1 MKISKLFLTALLS
14 FPLFFSC
21 SNDEDVPVAPI
32 PGAYENGFFVINEGS
47 SAKGTV
53 SFISNDLNTVQQD
66 IYGDVNSND
75 ALGGFVQS
83 MFFDGEKAYVISG
96 SSNRITI
103 VDRKTFKVI
112 GKITTGLVNPRY
124 GVVVNGKAYVT
135 NANSYDSP
143 TNATDDFVA
152 VFNLS
157 NNTLETSIPL
167 NTTADKII
175 NDSGKLYIIEPY
187 NNSSVLVV
195 NTATNILETPINI
208 GVSAN
213 SMEINN
219 GFLYVIRNPFGVN
232 SELVKIKLSDKT
244 FTTLPFSL
252 QNVKN
257 LDIYENKIYYTA
269 VKSAYAMDIAA
280 TTASTT
286 PILTY
291 ISASTYGEMYGFS
304 VNKNRIFVAD
314 SPGFTVNGKVYIYS
328 LTGTLQKPIDVGV
341 APNSFNFN

>member
-83 MFFDGEKAYVISG
+83 MFFDGEKAYIISG

-152 VFNLS
+152 VINLS

-175 NDSGKLYIIEPY
+175 NDSGKLYIIESY
-187 NNSSVLVV
+187 NNSNVLVV
-195 NTATNILETPINI
+195 NTTTKTLETPINI
-208 GVSAN
+208 GDSAN
-213 SMEINN
+213 SMEISN
-219 GFLYVIRNPFGVN
+219 GFLYVLKNPFGVS

-252 QNVKN
+252 ENVRN

-269 VKSAYAMDIAA
+269 GKSAYVMDIAA
-280 TTASTT
+280 TTTSTT

-291 ISASTYGEMYGFS
+291 TSTSTFGEMYGFS
-304 VNKNRIFVAD
+304 VNKNKIFIAD
-314 SPGFTVNGKVYIYS
+314 SPAFTSNGKVYIYS

-341 APNSFNFN
+341 GPNSFYFN